1 VSTQMKFRNG
11 RTVSEKVFQA
21 VRYMTKVGVMT
32 RQTWNENFGTG
43 TLNWKQKQLHDLIRA
58 KIFKPHPFTEVKNTY
73 VMGSYGREMVQEM
86 KWQNVFHVE
95 SKYIKHDETVAR
107 GAWKLEMDSIC
118 SKWLTERELRAL
130 KSKNFML
137 HGKENS
143 DKYPDA
149 VLILKG
155 ESASSTVALE
165 YEKTAK
171 NNWRYNKAI
180 KAYSDSSRYNY
191 VLFVVE
197 SNGIE
202 NSIKR
207 SMKFI
212 GDAHLNSRIGFITIE
227 DWLKNPAKAEIR
239 GLNKIKT
246 ISELVAAN

>member
-1 VSTQMKFRNG
+1 VSMQMKYRNG
-11 RTVSEKVFQA
+11 REVSKQVFQA

-32 RQTWNENFGTG
+32 RQTWYDIFGRG
-43 TLNWKQKQLHDLIRA
+43 KPKWKQKQLQFLIQT
-58 KIFKPHPFTEVKNTY
+58 KIFKPHPFDEVKNTY
-73 VMGSYGREMVQEM
+73 VMGSYGRELVQEM

-107 GAWKLEMDSIC
+107 GVWKLEMDSIC

-149 VLILKG
+149 VLILKN
-155 ESASSTVALE
+155 ELASSTVALE

-171 NNWRYNKAI
+171 SNWRYNKAI
-180 KAYSDSSRYNY
+180 KAYSDSSRYHY
-191 VLFVVE
+191 VLYVVE
-197 SNGIE
+197 SDGIE

-212 GDAHLNSRIGFITIE
+212 GDAYLNSRIGFITIE

-239 GLNKIKT
+239 GLNKIKN
-246 ISELVAAN
+246 ISELVTVN

>member
-1 VSTQMKFRNG
+1 MSTWMKYRNG
-11 RTVSEKVFQA
+11 RKVPKQVFQA

-32 RQTWNENFGTG
+32 RQTWYDIFGTG
-43 TLNWKQKQLHDLIRA
+43 KPKWKQKQLQFLIQT
-58 KIFKPHPFTEVKNTY
+58 KIFKPHPYDEVKNTY
-73 VMGSYGREMVQEM
+73 VMGSYGKEMVQEM

-107 GAWKLEMDSIC
+107 GIWKLELDSIC
-118 SKWLTERELRAL
+118 NKWLTDRELRAL

-137 HGKENS
+137 QGRENS

-149 VLILKG
+149 VLILRG
-155 ESASSTVALE
+155 ETGSVTVALE

-180 KAYSDSSRYNY
+180 KAYSDSNRYNY
-191 VLFVVE
+191 VLFIVE
-197 SNGIE
+197 TAGIE

-212 GDAHLNSRIGFITIE
+212 ADSYLNSRIGFITIE
-227 DWLKNPAKAEIR
+227 EWLRDPAKAEIR
-239 GLNKIKT
+239 DLNKVKNFSDLLT
-246 ISELVAAN
+246 RN